1 MPSISKIYI
10 INDKHIHSG
19 VHKPYL
25 YKRTL
30 KIGNIIIP
38 SLIYCDICGIY
49 MCSKDAYEIEYKD
62 KIDKKLFKVLKS
74 NDYIHDTNYNENKLG
89 NINLSKLSSFEY
101 EHSKHAIE
109 KREIEY
115 KDNIYV
121 FNYCVECDSYGI
133 DDKEYEFI
141 KNNVIINE
149 PLKIVKINKYYN
161 YDLRKSF
168 YSNHS
173 NHKVGDIILSID
185 GNNYRTQ
192 YCADCDMFSMDEKK
206 FNSYFGSNY
215 NGTVLRDLNTKS
227 HTNLNASIEFLIK
240 ISNFRC
246 KTRSHD
252 VEDIVAVVSVFN
264 KIRQEIEEVEIPAF
278 YCKNCKL
285 YFIYDSEYKE
295 LLKHGIPTCP
305 VHEEI
310 KYFNK
315 TNQFEKYESESL
327 LRQFGY
333 NVNSQDNLSTNER
346 RRVIETV
353 INNGIMN
360 KSDVLSLLNFLAS
373 SRKNQYNMQNAV
385 SKWESDI
392 KYTRELNIECVRRV
406 KVGAFRKKT
415 TQIITNTK
423 LKK

>member
-10 INDKHIHSG
+10 INDKHVHTS
-19 VHKPYL
+19 VHKAYL

-30 KIGNIIIP
+30 KIGNLTIP
-38 SLIYCDICGIY
+38 SLLYCDICGIY
-49 MCSKDAYEIEYKD
+49 MCSKETYEREYKN
-62 KIDKKLFKVLKS
+62 KVNSKLFKVLRS
-74 NDYIHDTNYNENKLG
+74 NDYIHDTNYKEKKLG
-89 NINLSKLSSFEY
+89 NINLNRLSSFER
-101 EHSKHAIE
+101 EHFNHAVE
-109 KREIEY
+109 KRSIEY
-115 KDNIYV
+115 KDNIYTLE
-121 FNYCVECDSYGI
+121 YCVECDSYGVN
-133 DDKEYEFI
+133 DKKYDYI
-141 KNNVIINE
+141 KNNIVINE
-149 PLKIVKINKYYN
+149 PIKTIKINKYFN
-161 YDLRKSF
+161 YDLRRSF
-168 YSNHS
+168 YTYHQDHNI
-173 NHKVGDIILSID
+173 KDVILLID
-185 GNNYRTQ
+185 GQNYRTQ
-192 YCADCDMFSMDEKK
+192 YCSDCDMYSMDEKK
-206 FNSYFGSNY
+206 FNKNFGSNY
-215 NGTVLRDLNTKS
+215 NGTVLRDLNAKS
-227 HTNLNASIEFLIK
+227 FLNYSSTIEFLIK

-246 KTRSHD
+246 KTRNHNI
-252 VEDIVAVVSVFN
+252 EDIVSVVSVFN
-264 KIRQEIEEVEIPAF
+264 KIKQEIEEIEIPAF

-310 KYFNK
+310 KYFSS
-315 TNQFEKYESESL
+315 TNTFDKYESESL

-346 RRVIETV
+346 RKVIDTV

-392 KYTRELNIECVRRV
+392 KYTRELNIDDVRRV

-415 TQIITNTK
+415 TKSILENNKIN
-423 LKK
+423 